1 MNSVALVI
9 LCLILGQAA
18 HSKPS
23 LHNTESWKTLEVPN
37 EGGKP
42 YKPRSTSW
50 KLDDTTIFVGIS
62 AFRDK
67 RCGQTLKSL
76 FLNAEHPERITVGVI
91 EHIHTENDKSIKCMR
106 DYCGAMGVNPG
117 SGKPCPYENQI
128 TIMDVSF
135 LDARG
140 PGMTRV
146 MQENLLGEEEFCL
159 QIDVHSKF
167 VKNWDTVAMSEWG
180 KTANE
185 YAIISSV
192 PPDVRMIEKRVE
204 EMNHVCQ
211 ATFTK

>member
-1 MNSVALVI
+1 MTVLLMVV
-9 LCLILGQAA
+9 LCLFWAQSAN
-18 HSKPS
+18 SKPS
-23 LHNTESWKTLEVPN
+23 LHNTEAWNALEIAS
-37 EGGKP
+37 GGSGP
-42 YKPRSTSW
+42 YKPTSNSWQSADSTV
-50 KLDDTTIFVGIS
+50 FVGIS

-91 EHIHTENDKSIKCMR
+91 EHIHTENDHSIKCMR
-106 DYCGAMGVNPG
+106 DYCSAMGVNPG
-117 SGKPCPYENQI
+117 SGKPCPHESQI
-128 TIMDVSF
+128 TVMDVSF

-146 MQENLLGEEEFCL
+146 MQENLLEDEEFCL
-159 QIDVHSKF
+159 QVDAHSKF
-167 VKNWDTVAMSEWG
+167 AKNWDTVAMDEWG

-192 PPDVRMIEKRVE
+192 PPDVKTIDKSVG
-204 EMNHVCQ
+204 EMNHICQ